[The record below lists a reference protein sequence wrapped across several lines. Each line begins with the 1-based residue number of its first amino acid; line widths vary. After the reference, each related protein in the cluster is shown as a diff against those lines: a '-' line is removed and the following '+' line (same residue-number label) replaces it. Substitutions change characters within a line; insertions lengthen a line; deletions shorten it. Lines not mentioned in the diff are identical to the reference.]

1 MKLLSPKTAA
11 FLLLFA
17 AACNPSSRGII
28 IACVGDSLTD
38 STYPRHLSKALADE
52 GIRSKILNYG
62 RSGFTSGEYLSYLE
76 ENQAVLA
83 AERPDYILVQLGTN
97 DVRMDHDRTSQEQ
110 FSANMQNILNKLSML
125 QNPEGKKSQIL
136 LATIPPIPSGTPF
149 PFSPESQ
156 NRVQDEINPLIIR
169 IGKEKKI
176 PIVDNY
182 SLFLEN
188 PHFLPEVHP
197 SEDGYKHLAHN
208 WFAALKPLLK

>member
-1 MKLLSPKTAA
+1 MKLLCPKTAI

-17 AACNPSSRGII
+17 AACHPSPRGII
-28 IACVGDSLTD
+28 IACVGDSLTE
-38 STYPRHLSKALADE
+38 STYPRHLSKTLADE

-62 RSGFTSGEYLSYLE
+62 KSGYSSTEYLGYLE
-76 ENQAVLA
+76 ENQAALT
-83 AERPDYILVQLGTN
+83 AERPDYVLVQLGTN
-97 DVRMDHDRTSQEQ
+97 DVRMDSDRTSQEQ
-110 FSANMQNILNKLSML
+110 FSANMQNILNILSQL

-156 NRVQDEINPLIIR
+156 NRVQDEINPCIIR

-188 PHFLPEVHP
+188 PHLLPEVHP
-197 SEDGYKHLAHN
+197 TEEGYKHLARN
-208 WFAALKPLLK
+208 WFEALEPLLK

>member
-1 MKLLSPKTAA
+1 MKLLSSKTAA

-17 AACNPSSRGII
+17 AACNPSPRGII
-28 IACVGDSLTD
+28 IACVGDSLTE
-38 STYPRHLSKALADE
+38 STYPRHLSKTLADE

-62 RSGFTSGEYLSYLE
+62 RSGFSSGEYLSYLE

-83 AERPDYILVQLGTN
+83 AERPDFVLVQLGTN

-110 FSANMQNILNKLSML
+110 FSANMQNILNILSML
-125 QNPEGKKSQIL
+125 QNPEGKKSKIL

-149 PFSPESQ
+149 PFSSESQ

-197 SEDGYKHLAHN
+197 SEDGYKHLARN
-208 WFAALKPLLK
+208 WFEALKPLLK